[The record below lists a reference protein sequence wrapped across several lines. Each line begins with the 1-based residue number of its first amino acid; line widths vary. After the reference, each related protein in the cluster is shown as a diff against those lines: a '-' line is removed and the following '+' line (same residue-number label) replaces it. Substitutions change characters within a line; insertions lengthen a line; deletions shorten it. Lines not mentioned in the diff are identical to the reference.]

1 MEISTIT
8 DNLDVY
14 AEGFLGT
21 LKLTGLGAA
30 MALGVGTLLAAMR
43 VSPVLSLRAAATA
56 YVELFRNFPL
66 PVLAVLMA
74 FGLPKLGE
82 PLRGLSFF
90 TWAALAIG
98 IYHAAFVCEA
108 LRSGIN
114 SVGVGQ
120 GEAARSLGLTFGQTL
135 TLVVLP
141 QAFRTVIP
149 PLGNVMIALTK
160 NTSVAALLDVTDLT
174 NQTEAIIFDTVDPLA
189 AIIGSAVCYLVLT
202 LPTGL
207 YLGRLER
214 RQAFAR

>member
-1 MEISTIT
+1 MSLSTIT
-8 DNLDVY
+8 DNLDRY

-21 LKLTGLGAA
+21 LKLTGIGAGTA
-30 MALGVGTLLAAMR
+30 LVLGVALAAMR
-43 VSPVLSLRAAATA
+43 VSPVGSLRAAGLT

-66 PVLAVLMA
+66 PVLVVLMA
-74 FGLPKLGE
+74 FGLPKLGP
-82 PLRGLSFF
+82 PLQGFSFF
-90 TWAALAIG
+90 TWGVLAIG

-120 GEAARSLGLTFGQTL
+120 GEAARSLGLTFRQTMGL
-135 TLVVLP
+135 IVLP

-149 PLGNVMIALTK
+149 PLGNVLIALTK
-160 NTSVAALLDVTDLT
+160 NTSVVALIDVTDIT
-174 NQTEAIIFDTVDPLA
+174 NMTEFIINDTVDPLT
-189 AIIGSAVCYLVLT
+189 AIVGSAVAYLILT

-207 YLGRLER
+207 LLGRLER

>member
-1 MEISTIT
+1 VQISTIT

-14 AEGFLGT
+14 AEGFVGT
-21 LKLTGLGAA
+21 LKLTGLGAGL
-30 MALGVGTLLAAMR
+30 ALGIGTLLAAMR
-43 VSPVLSLRAAATA
+43 VSPVSSLRAAGLA
-56 YVELFRNFPL
+56 YVETFRNFPL
-66 PVLAVLMA
+66 PVLVVLMA

-82 PLRGLSFF
+82 PFRGFSFF
-90 TWAALAIG
+90 TWAVLGVG

-120 GEAARSLGLTFGQTL
+120 GEAARALGLTFRQTL
-135 TLVVLP
+135 SLVVLP

-149 PLGNVMIALTK
+149 PLGNVLIALTK
-160 NTSVAALLDVTDLT
+160 NTSVAALIDVTDLT
-174 NQTEAIIFDTVDPLA
+174 NNTEAIIFDTVDPLM
-189 AIIGSAVCYLVLT
+189 AILGSAACYLVLT

-207 YLGRLER
+207 YLGRLEK